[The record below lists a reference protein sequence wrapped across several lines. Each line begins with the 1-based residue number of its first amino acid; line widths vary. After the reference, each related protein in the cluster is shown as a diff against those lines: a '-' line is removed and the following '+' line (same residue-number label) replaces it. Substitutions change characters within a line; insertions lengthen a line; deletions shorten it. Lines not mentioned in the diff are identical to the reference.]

1 MKLHPTAII
10 DPMAEIAGDVEI
22 GPFSIIHAGA
32 VIGGGT
38 VIESHVVIH
47 GCVKIGSGNRIHQ
60 ACSFGDLPQDTSY
73 TGSPTNVEIGDNNI
87 FREFCTIHRGTE
99 KGRGTTTIG
108 NDNYLMAY
116 SHVAHDCIVEDNII
130 FGNAGSLAGH
140 VLVEEHA
147 TVGPFSGVHQ
157 HCRVGAHGWI
167 GAFSIA
173 TKDVLPYSKTVGN
186 RARIYGPNIIGLQR
200 KGFSLEAIKNIKRA
214 YRLLFQSKL
223 NTTQAVAR
231 IEEEITDSPEV
242 DYIVQFIKT
251 SKRGII
257 K

>member
-1 MKLHPTAII
+1 
-10 DPMAEIAGDVEI
+10 MAEIAGDVEI